1 MWNALESLLSPS
13 QYMPH
18 GQCYLWQAP
27 LIWLH
32 VFSDSLI
39 GISYYSIPALLI
51 YFLRQRQDVP
61 FRGVFWLFGA
71 FIVACGTGHLLE
83 VWTLWHPAYWLSGS
97 IKAITGLVS
106 LYTALSLIPLLP
118 KALALPSPEQLKAV
132 NQQLEREIQ
141 HRQEAQAALGDAND
155 RLEQR
160 VKEATQD
167 LRQRTAELLKVN
179 THLEREIR
187 DRRTAEAALRQ
198 SEERWQLAVQGSNE
212 GIWDWDLRNDRIFYS
227 AGWKQLLGYRD
238 RELANNLPE
247 FWQRVH
253 PEDIEAVRQT
263 SNAHLQRQTPDYT
276 LEFRMRCKDGS
287 YKWILARGRA
297 SWDEAGHPVRMTGS
311 HIDISD
317 RKRAEAALR
326 ESVARERAVSRII
339 TRMRK
344 TLDLEKIF
352 SATTE
357 ELRNALECDRVL
369 VYHFLPDWSGTYV
382 AESVTDTCHP
392 LIDTA
397 NQRPQLTRVAVQ
409 RVGCAAS
416 TLESADDIVQD
427 TYLQETQGSFYRQGK
442 TYRAV
447 SDIYEAGFDDC
458 YIELLEQLGARAY
471 IIVPIFCGKT
481 LWGLLATYQNQS
493 PRQWTAANI
502 KIVVQIGSQLGVAVQ
517 QAELLARTQQQ
528 AVELQQ
534 AKETAEAANRAK
546 SEFLANMSHELRTP
560 LNAILGFTQLLK
572 REFASASPQGQYLD
586 TIAGSGEHLL
596 DLVNEILDMSKI
608 EAGRVE
614 LEERN
619 FDLYR
624 LCDRLAS
631 MLHLKAQGK
640 GVKLYFDIGETVPQ
654 FIRADDRKLR
664 QVAINL
670 LGNAL
675 KFTETGSVTF
685 RIRRRSLD
693 PDANTCLLYFAV
705 EDTGPGISQDELPL
719 LFEPFVQTATGYQ
732 TGGGTGLGLTIGQR
746 FVQLMGGEIDVESQ
760 LGRGSCFS
768 FELRVKRAAAGEVCL
783 ERELPDTITPLAPNE
798 PRYRILVVEDEP
810 TNRSLL
816 VRVLKTV
823 GFDVREAENGRVAV
837 ERWRDWQPHLIWMDM
852 RMPVLDGYE
861 ATQLIKNSANGDRTI
876 VVALSASAFEEEHQ
890 AILAAGCDDV
900 VRKPYRATEIL
911 AKIQQHLGVQ
921 YAYDPTEPQEARQ
934 EAIAPSTGA
943 IAALPL
949 SPPED
954 SSERLRRDT
963 LPAEWLDRLYDAA
976 LQGSDDRVVELV
988 AELPESDASL
998 ARTLTNWA
1006 QNFRFDRILEF
1017 IEAPTADLPTTD
1029 DPHNP

>member
-1 MWNALESLLSPS
+1 MWTALESLLSPT

-18 GQCYLWQAP
+18 GQCYLWQTP
-27 LIWLH
+27 LVWLH

-39 GISYYSIPALLI
+39 ALSYYSIPGLLV
-51 YFLRQRQDVP
+51 YFVRQRQDVP
-61 FRGVFWLFGA
+61 FRSVFWLFGA

-97 IKAITGLVS
+97 VKAVTGLVS
-106 LYTALSLIPLLP
+106 LYTALTLVPLLP
-118 KALALPSPEQLKAV
+118 QALALPSPERLRTI
-132 NQQLEREIQ
+132 NQQLECEIQ
-141 HRQEAQAALGDAND
+141 HRKEAEAALRQAYD

-160 VKEATQD
+160 VRDATQD
-167 LRQRTAELLKVN
+167 LRDRTTELLETN
-179 THLEREIR
+179 THLETEILQR
-187 DRRTAEAALRQ
+187 QDAETALRR

-212 GIWDWDLRNDRIFYS
+212 GIWDWDLQSDRVFFS
-227 AGWKQLLGYRD
+227 AGWKKLLGYED
-238 RELANNLPE
+238 DEIADDPGE
-247 FWQRVH
+247 FWTRLH
-253 PEDIEAVRQT
+253 PDDIATVR
-263 SNAHLQRQTPDYT
+263 NAIATHLQQQTDYT
-276 LEFRMRCKDGS
+276 VEFRMQCKDRR
-287 YKWILARGRA
+287 YKWILTRGRA
-297 SWDEAGHPVRMTGS
+297 CWDDTGRPIRMTGS

-317 RKRAEAALR
+317 HKQAETALR
-326 ESVARERAVSRII
+326 ESAARERAIARII

-369 VYHFLPDWSGTYV
+369 VYRFLPDWSGTYV
-382 AESVTDTCHP
+382 AESVIQTYHP

-397 NQRPQLTRVAVQ
+397 NLHPKLTRVAVQ

-416 TLESADDIVQD
+416 ILESADDIVQD

-447 SDIYEAGFDDC
+447 TDIYHAGFDDC
-458 YIELLEQLGARAY
+458 YLELLEQLEARAY

-481 LWGLLATYQNQS
+481 LWGLLATYQNDR

-560 LNAILGFTQLLK
+560 LNAILGFTQLLQ
-572 REFASASPQGQYLD
+572 RQFSSASEQGQHLE

-624 LCDRLAS
+624 FCDRLAS
-631 MLHLKAQGK
+631 MLHLKAQSK
-640 GVKLYFDIGETVPQ
+640 RLRLHFDIEETVPQ
-654 FIRADDRKLR
+654 FIRADDRKLQ
-664 QVAINL
+664 QVAVNL

-685 RIRRRSLD
+685 EVRLRSLD
-693 PDANTCLLYFAV
+693 PIAASCVLHFAV
-705 EDTGPGISQDELPL
+705 EDTGPGISEDERAL
-719 LFEPFVQTATGYQ
+719 LFEPFVQTSTGLQ
-732 TGGGTGLGLTIGQR
+732 TTGGTGLGLTIGRR
-746 FVQLMGGEIDVESQ
+746 FVRLMGGEMQVESQ
-760 LGRGSCFS
+760 VGRGSRF
-768 FELRVKRAAAGEVCL
+768 FFDLRVKLAIASDLVSEG
-783 ERELPDTITPLAPNE
+783 ELPHRLTVLAPNE
-798 PRYRILVVEDEP
+798 TIYRILVAEDEP

-816 VRVLKTV
+816 VRLLKTV
-823 GFDVREAENGRVAV
+823 GFDVREAENGRAAV
-837 ERWRDWQPHLIWMDM
+837 DCWREWKPHLVWMDM

-861 ATQLIKNSANGDRTI
+861 ATRTIKNASNGCET
-876 VVALSASAFEEEHQ
+876 VVIALTASAFEDERQ
-890 AILAAGCDDV
+890 AVLDAGCDDF
-900 VRKPYRATEIL
+900 VRKPYRAAEIL

-921 YAYDPTEPQEARQ
+921 YADD
-934 EAIAPSTGA
+934 SGD
-943 IAALPL
+943 L
-949 SPPED
+949 SDDLVKESLSETDERD
-954 SSERLRRDT
+954 SIEFQGDRTIECDRI
-963 LPAEWLDRLYDAA
+963 PAEWLERLHDAA
-976 LQGSDDRVVELV
+976 LQGSDDSVFELA
-988 AELPESDASL
+988 AELPETEASL
-998 ARTLTNWA
+998 ARTLSDWA
-1006 QNFRFDRILEF
+1006 RNFRFDRILNF
-1017 IEAPTADLPTTD
+1017 IDLTTR
-1029 DPHNP
+1029 DPNEIHDC